1 MLQQYRKPRIYRLTE
16 GTNMCVRFVQA
27 FMPEDGSVMLLEV
40 YRISQP
46 NDAFVLLLL
55 NGTALIDRLIEAEPN
70 PRGYTFSSV
79 TFTGWDFTMEYADT
93 SPSAPR
99 FNLEKTY
106 KQLVRNGT
114 ISLPT

>member
-1 MLQQYRKPRIYRLTE
+1 MLQQYRKPRVYCLTAD
-16 GTNMCVRFVQA
+16 TNMSVRLVQA

-40 YRISQP
+40 YRLTQP
-46 NDAFVLLLL
+46 KDGFVLLLD
-55 NGTALIDRLIEAEPN
+55 NETLIDRLIEAEPN
-70 PRGYTFSSV
+70 PRGYTFSRI
-79 TFTGWDFTMEYADT
+79 TFKGWDFTVDDETT

>member
-1 MLQQYRKPRIYRLTE
+1 MLQQYRKPRVYRLNE
-16 GTNMCVRFVQA
+16 GTNMTVRFVQA
-27 FMPEDGSVMLLEV
+27 FMPEDRGVMLLEV
-40 YRISQP
+40 YRIQQP
-46 NDAFVLLLL
+46 NDSFVLLLL

-70 PRGYTFSSV
+70 PRGYTFSRV
-79 TFTGWDFTMEYADT
+79 TFIGWDFTVEDETT

-114 ISLPT
+114 IPLPT